1 LTIRVFS
8 PKCCLKISVLIE
20 LTGTTEFAWIRE
32 RATRKFAPQTKSF
45 RLRRHQKFGTPAVSI
60 VYERESSP
68 SMELHSRY
76 LRQVNVRQLIPSL
89 APRQFAPFPIA
100 TYTDH
105 FRRAQMIG
113 LKTFRAEI
121 RPTLRLAI
129 PLVLAELGWMSMA
142 LVDTMMVGRLSNSAV
157 AISAVSLGGILV
169 HVLAFFGGGLLF
181 GLDTLVSQAFGA
193 GQREDCHRSLLHG
206 IYLSLALTPLLM
218 APVWFFEPLLR
229 FVGISPDIIVLAV
242 PYSKAMAWG
251 TLPLLLYFAV
261 RRCMQGMNIVRP
273 IAFALITA
281 NIINAVGNWL
291 LIYGKLGAPAMG
303 AVGSGWSTA
312 WARIYL
318 AAVLVGYLLWYDRE
332 HRTELLRTP
341 IQPELARIRRLITLG
356 FPAAMQITLEIG
368 VFALVTALIGRLG
381 AISLASHQIALNT
394 VSFTY
399 MVPLGISSAAAVRVG
414 QAIGRRDPSG
424 ASAAGDSAIFFGAGF
439 MTLAGLALLVFPRV
453 IARIYTPDET
463 VIRNTVLLLAAGA
476 AFQLFDGIQTVAT
489 GALRGA
495 GDTRT
500 PMLCHFTAYWI
511 IGLPLG
517 AWLCFR
523 RDWGAFGLWS
533 GLSLALILIGI
544 VLLFAWRRT
553 VRTLIETANEAEL
566 VRN

>member
-1 LTIRVFS
+1 M
-8 PKCCLKISVLIE
+8 
-20 LTGTTEFAWIRE
+20 
-32 RATRKFAPQTKSF
+32 TRLQT
-45 RLRRHQKFGTPAVSI
+45 L
-60 VYERESSP
+60 
-68 SMELHSRY
+68 
-76 LRQVNVRQLIPSL
+76 
-89 APRQFAPFPIA
+89 
-100 TYTDH
+100 
-105 FRRAQMIG
+105 
-113 LKTFRAEI
+113 RAEF

-142 LVDTMMVGRLSNSAV
+142 VVDTMMVGRLPNSAV

-169 HVLAFFGGGLLF
+169 HTLAFFGGGLLV

-193 GQREDCHRSLLHG
+193 GQREDCHRSLVQG

-218 APVWFFEPLLR
+218 APVWFFDPLLR
-229 FVGISPDIIVLAV
+229 HARIAPDILALAV

-251 TLPLLLYFAV
+251 TLPLLLYFGV
-261 RRCMQGMNIVRP
+261 RRCMQSMNMVRP

-318 AAVLVGYLLWYDRE
+318 AAVLVGYLLWYDRK
-332 HRTELLRTP
+332 HRTRLLRTP
-341 IQPELARIRRLITLG
+341 IQPDLRRIRRLLALG
-356 FPAAMQITLEIG
+356 FPAAMQISLEIG

-381 AISLASHQIALNT
+381 AVALASHQIALNT
-394 VSFTY
+394 VSLTY
-399 MVPLGISSAAAVRVG
+399 MVPLGVSSAAAVRVG
-414 QAIGRRDPSG
+414 QAIGRKDSLGARD
-424 ASAAGDSAIFFGAGF
+424 AGGSAIFYGAAF
-439 MTLAGLALLVFPRV
+439 MTIAGIALLVFPRG
-453 IARIYTPDET
+453 IARLFTPDAAIIRST
-463 VIRNTVLLLAAGA
+463 VYLLAAGA

-500 PMLCHFTAYWI
+500 PMFCHFTAYWI

-517 AWLCFR
+517 SWLCFSR
-523 RDWGAFGLWS
+523 EWGAFGLWA

-544 VLLFAWRRT
+544 VLLFAWRRR
-553 VRTLIETANEAEL
+553 VRHLILAAEAESITDL
-566 VRN
+566 SGEKSEARSA

>member
-1 LTIRVFS
+1 MIAFQTLR
-8 PKCCLKISVLIE
+8 
-20 LTGTTEFAWIRE
+20 TE
-32 RATRKFAPQTKSF
+32 
-45 RLRRHQKFGTPAVSI
+45 V
-60 VYERESSP
+60 
-68 SMELHSRY
+68 
-76 LRQVNVRQLIPSL
+76 
-89 APRQFAPFPIA
+89 
-100 TYTDH
+100 
-105 FRRAQMIG
+105 
-113 LKTFRAEI
+113 

-142 LVDTMMVGRLSNSAV
+142 VVDTMMVGRLPSSAV

-169 HVLAFFGGGLLF
+169 HVLAFFGGGLLI

-193 GQREDCHRSLLHG
+193 GWREDCHRSLLHG

-218 APVWFFEPLLR
+218 APIWFFDPLLR
-229 FVGISPDIIVLAV
+229 FARISPDIISVAV

-261 RRCMQGMNIVRP
+261 RRCMQGMNMVRP
-273 IAFALITA
+273 ISFALVTA
-281 NIINAVGNWL
+281 NIVNAVGNWI
-291 LIYGKLGAPAMG
+291 LIYGRLGAPAMG

-312 WARIYL
+312 LARIYL
-318 AAVLVGYLLWYDRE
+318 AAILVGYLLWYDQKY
-332 HRTELLRTP
+332 RTELLRTP
-341 IQPELARIRRLITLG
+341 VRPELERIRRLIALG

-381 AISLASHQIALNT
+381 AVSLASHQIALNA
-394 VSFTY
+394 VSLTY

-414 QAIGRRDPSG
+414 QAIGRRDSAG
-424 ASAAGDSAIFFGAGF
+424 ASSAGDSAIFFGAGF
-439 MTLAGLALLVFPRV
+439 MTLAAITLLVFPRS
-453 IARIYTPDET
+453 IARIFTPDET
-463 VIRNTVLLLAAGA
+463 VIHTAILLLAAGA

-500 PMLCHFTAYWI
+500 PMFCHFTAYWI

-517 AWLCFR
+517 AWLCFQR
-523 RDWGAFGLWS
+523 GWGAFGLWA

-553 VRTLIETANEAEL
+553 IRKLMLAPESKLN
-566 VRN
+566 